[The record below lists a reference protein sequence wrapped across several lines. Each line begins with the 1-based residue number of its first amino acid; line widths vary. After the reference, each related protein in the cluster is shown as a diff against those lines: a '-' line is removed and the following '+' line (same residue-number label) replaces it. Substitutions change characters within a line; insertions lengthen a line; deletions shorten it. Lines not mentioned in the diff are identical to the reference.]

1 MGSTPIGRLKDI
13 LLPFQ
18 LKYLFIYS
26 LKLKDYLLT
35 FDTIYGLVRT
45 TWVQPRASGVDSG
58 GEAKELQVKMPALV
72 KGYIFIWRYNTLLFL
87 LKVW

>member
-35 FDTIYGLVRT
+35 FDMVDGLVRT
-45 TWVQPRASGVDSG
+45 TVQARASGDLGVD
-58 GEAKELQVKMPALV
+58 
-72 KGYIFIWRYNTLLFL
+72 
-87 LKVW
+87 